1 MKRELGYKN
10 PWKEAYIPPLAAS
23 IPMGL
28 VAFVTYKGIYAL
40 VKNFPASN
48 FLALVPAILLAA
60 CVYFLTYLM
69 FAKPGE
75 EDLAGIPGG
84 RTLVQI
90 TRKLPFGR

>member
-1 MKRELGYKN
+1 MKRELGYQN

-40 VKNFPASN
+40 VKNLPASN

-60 CVYFLTYLM
+60 CVYFLVYLM
-69 FAKPGE
+69 IAKPDE

-90 TRKLPFGR
+90 SRKLPFGR